1 MNLTL
6 RVFAALSLLLLAIG
20 CQQTPAQR
28 SEAGSYNYSG
38 ITGAD
43 GETTAVAVTVADGT
57 KGFAIACRTA
67 DYCLRRA
74 SDICAPGTPTIV
86 SSQNA
91 GIETNAYAGGGDSAH
106 MLMQVACTK

>member
-6 RVFAALSLLLLAIG
+6 RELVGLSLVLVAAG
-20 CQQTPAQR
+20 CQETPTKR

-91 GIETNAYAGGGDSAH
+91 GIENNAYAGGGDSAH
-106 MLMQVACTK
+106 MLMQVACAK